1 MVAQKRQL
9 EDKIAKARGTS
20 AAKLS
25 STQNEILKLFYK
37 APELTMSQI
46 ISAMDKNPE
55 TIRKA
60 VQALVKRGHISKQ
73 GTTRGVFYTL
83 HK

>member
-1 MVAQKRQL
+1 M
-9 EDKIAKARGTS
+9 
-20 AAKLS
+20 
-25 STQNEILKLFYK
+25 
-37 APELTMSQI
+37 PQI
-46 ISAMDKNPE
+46 VSAMDRNPE

>member
-1 MVAQKRQL
+1 MDTFK
-9 EDKIAKARGTS
+9 KK
-20 AAKLS
+20 
-25 STQNEILKLFYK
+25 YK
-37 APELTMSQI
+37 ALNSLNVKTHINHPKLQSFSNKI
-46 ISAMDKNPE
+46 PAMDKNPE

-83 HK
+83 H

>member
-1 MVAQKRQL
+1 MDTFK
-9 EDKIAKARGTS
+9 KNIKH
-20 AAKLS
+20 
-25 STQNEILKLFYK
+25 STPSILKLILNIQNYRQSFTNK
-37 APELTMSQI
+37 IP
-46 ISAMDKNPE
+46 AMDKKPE

-60 VQALVKRGHISKQ
+60 AQALVKRGHISKQ